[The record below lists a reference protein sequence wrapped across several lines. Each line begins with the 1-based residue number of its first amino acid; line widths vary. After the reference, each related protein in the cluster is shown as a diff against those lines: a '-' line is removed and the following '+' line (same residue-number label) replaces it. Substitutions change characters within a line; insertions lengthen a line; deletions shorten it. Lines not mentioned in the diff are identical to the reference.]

1 MEAEQIVL
9 EAGDH
14 DSSRP
19 SADDSR
25 RVVHELQ
32 VHQIELEI
40 QNDTLRSS
48 QVQLEESRENYSSL
62 FEFSPIGYLIL
73 DSNLLVTKANVA
85 ATELLEAEKKELI
98 GRTLSRFLVVEDTD
112 KFYFHSQTTRTTGRR
127 ETCNVRLAM
136 PSGKL
141 LFVQLH
147 SNLLTPTDG
156 GTAIF
161 QIAISDVS
169 AFESAKEELRVAH
182 RALESRVRE
191 RTQSLELANN
201 ALVASER
208 ELRKLSRAVKQSRST
223 IVITDR
229 EGLTEYVNPRYTE
242 SPGFL
247 WKR

>member
-73 DSNLLVTKANVA
+73 DSNLLVTKANGA
-85 ATELLEAEKKELI
+85 
-98 GRTLSRFLVVEDTD
+98 
-112 KFYFHSQTTRTTGRR
+112 
-127 ETCNVRLAM
+127 
-136 PSGKL
+136 
-141 LFVQLH
+141 
-147 SNLLTPTDG
+147 
-156 GTAIF
+156 
-161 QIAISDVS
+161 
-169 AFESAKEELRVAH
+169 
-182 RALESRVRE
+182 
-191 RTQSLELANN
+191 
-201 ALVASER
+201 
-208 ELRKLSRAVKQSRST
+208 
-223 IVITDR
+223 
-229 EGLTEYVNPRYTE
+229 
-242 SPGFL
+242 
-247 WKR
+247 